1 VEFEDSADQGAKEAG
16 RAGRATPKARAR
28 PEPRDETIRRAGAPV
43 LPGFGAINRTV
54 SDA

>member
-1 VEFEDSADQGAKEAG
+1 MEFEDSADQGAKEAG

-28 PEPRDETIRRAGAPV
+28 PEPRDATIRRAGAPV